1 MYLNTRTGEFIA
13 VHELTHAIGTEQMK
27 KMIDNY
33 RKSNTEFNS
42 EVEGLLQNYNSTEI
56 TEEALSDVSAQL
68 FGNQEF
74 INNIAQ
80 NNPNIFQKIYSEIK
94 YLWHQFK
101 GYKNQD
107 QFVEDLYYKWTQV
120 YNSNN
125 KLNETRNYHISSNLS
140 NDIDN
145 ILINGTTRNKI
156 QVRDFTPEALVDA
169 GLEDLPM
176 EMKSSHIR
184 ENILTLEQAK
194 KLGLKISNK
203 THYHGLGKEI
213 FIKAIDQLDSPV
225 AIYRWK
231 DNNGKN
237 TYGSNDYI
245 VLTELIAKEDGK
257 DGRVIVPL
265 FLKNINGR
273 YEVKTVHRKNGVF
286 KYLSD
291 NKNYLDK
298 LTIKRTN
305 KIDKVQFPVSP
316 KSSSNNSI
324 SSSNKDVNT
333 TTKYSIQENENN
345 SLKIEDD
352 EIKYTNNEG
361 EDIGLIGER
370 EILRKN

>member
-1 MYLNTRTGEFIA
+1 MYLNTRSGEFIA

-80 NNPNIFQKIYSEIK
+80 NNPNIFQKIYNEIK
-94 YLWHQFK
+94 YLWHQFR

-156 QVRDFTPEALVDA
+156 Y
-169 GLEDLPM
+169 
-176 EMKSSHIR
+176 K
-184 ENILTLEQAK
+184 
-194 KLGLKISNK
+194 
-203 THYHGLGKEI
+203 
-213 FIKAIDQLDSPV
+213 
-225 AIYRWK
+225 
-231 DNNGKN
+231 
-237 TYGSNDYI
+237 
-245 VLTELIAKEDGK
+245 
-257 DGRVIVPL
+257 
-265 FLKNINGR
+265 
-273 YEVKTVHRKNGVF
+273 
-286 KYLSD
+286 
-291 NKNYLDK
+291 
-298 LTIKRTN
+298 
-305 KIDKVQFPVSP
+305 
-316 KSSSNNSI
+316 
-324 SSSNKDVNT
+324 
-333 TTKYSIQENENN
+333 
-345 SLKIEDD
+345 
-352 EIKYTNNEG
+352 
-361 EDIGLIGER
+361 
-370 EILRKN
+370 